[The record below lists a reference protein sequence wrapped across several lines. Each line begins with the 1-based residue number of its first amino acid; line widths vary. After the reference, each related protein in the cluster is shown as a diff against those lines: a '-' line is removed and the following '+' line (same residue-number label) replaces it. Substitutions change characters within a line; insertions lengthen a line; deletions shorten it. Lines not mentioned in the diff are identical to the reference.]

1 MPFKDKRSKRVSDR
15 QYRRK
20 RRATAKA
27 LGLKADSRR
36 SDPRT
41 TSMAMRSRFGARCH
55 LPALDGP
62 VIVTSDAHYWRGEKS
77 LAHKA
82 AVYLATKLRVWAVIN
97 NGDSL
102 DGSSISRYEPTS
114 FVNMRNRL
122 SVEEELETNVRHL
135 SDFEKMAHV
144 KFRVWDLGNHD
155 ARFETI
161 LATKVPQFS
170 GVHGFHLK
178 DHFPGWLP
186 AWSTWIGDDVVIKHR
201 MKGGTYA
208 ANNNTMAAG
217 RSIVTG
223 HDHMLWAKAFTDYNG
238 TRWGIDA
245 GTLQDVWAEPF
256 LDYTEDN
263 AVNWQSGFVILHFE
277 GGKFAGPELVHAMPD
292 GRVLFRGTNIAGK
305 L

>member
-1 MPFKDKRSKRVSDR
+1 MAYTRRDQRAYDR
-15 QYRRK
+15 KYRRK
-20 RRATAKA
+20 RRETAKKA
-27 LGLKADSRR
+27 GLTTIEADKPAHSLH
-36 SDPRT
+36 
-41 TSMAMRSRFGARCH
+41 ARSRFGARVH

-62 VIVTSDAHYWRGEKS
+62 VIVTSDAHYWRGDKS
-77 LAHKA
+77 LAHRA
-82 AVYLATKLRVWAVIN
+82 AVHLARKLRVWGVIN

-114 FVNMRNRL
+114 FVNLRNRL
-122 SVEEELETNVRHL
+122 SVEDELATNTAHL
-135 SDFEKMAHV
+135 KDFERMDFV
-144 KFRVWDLGNHD
+144 KFKTWNMGNHD

-170 GVHGFHLK
+170 RVNGFHLK
-178 DHFPGWLP
+178 DHFPEWLP
-186 AWSTWIGDDVVIKHR
+186 AWATWIGDNVIIKHR

-208 ANNNTMAAG
+208 ANNNTQAAG

-263 AVNWQSGFVILHFE
+263 AVNWQSGFVILHFQ
-277 GGKFAGPELVHAMPD
+277 GGKFNGPELVHAMPD
-292 GRVLFRGTNIAGK
+292 GRVLFRGTDIAK
-305 L
+305 DLPK